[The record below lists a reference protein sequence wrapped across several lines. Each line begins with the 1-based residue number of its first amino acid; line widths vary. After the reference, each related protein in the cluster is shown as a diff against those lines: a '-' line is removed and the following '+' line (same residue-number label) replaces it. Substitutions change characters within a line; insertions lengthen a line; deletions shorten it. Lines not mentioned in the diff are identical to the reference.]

1 MCLVLEAHY
10 EKETAFLKEHIYI
23 KEHFYIKNK
32 ASEESTTILAH

>member
-32 ASEESTTILAH
+32 ASEDSTTILAH